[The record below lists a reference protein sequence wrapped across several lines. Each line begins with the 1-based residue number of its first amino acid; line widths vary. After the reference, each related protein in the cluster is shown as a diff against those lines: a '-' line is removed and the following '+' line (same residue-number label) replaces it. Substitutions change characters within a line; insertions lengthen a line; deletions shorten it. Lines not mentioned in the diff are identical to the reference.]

1 MSKYIKLHVLFLFIS
16 LMFISPVFAN
26 NINRDNFD
34 FNKMRFSQT
43 ENPVTYKYFVDYAD
57 MLRSKI
63 DFKKMRPTW
72 GIEYRYK
79 VHSNGTISDLQ
90 PMPLNTPYEGTKI
103 NKYFEDLLLNNPPPP
118 YPENMEIGDVYIN
131 FHAGLDLKTET
142 NLYFI
147 RNNDGAYYPGNYI
160 SIYLYHKTFSNVVKG
175 KINDILFKLFG

>member
-16 LMFISPVFAN
+16 LMFTSPVFAN

-34 FNKMRFSQT
+34 FKEMRFNQT

-90 PMPLNTPYEGTKI
+90 PMLLNTPYEGTKI
-103 NKYFEDLLLNNPPPP
+103 NKYFEDILLNNPPPP

-147 RNNDGAYYPGNYI
+147 GNNNDAYYPGNYI
-160 SIYLYHKTFSNVVKG
+160 SIYLTSKSIKT
-175 KINDILFKLFG
+175 ILLDKLFY

>member
-43 ENPVTYKYFVDYAD
+43 ENPITYKYFVDYAD

-72 GIEYRYK
+72 IMEYRYK
-79 VHSNGTISDLQ
+79 IHSNGTISDLQ
-90 PMPLNTPYEGTKI
+90 PMLLNTPYEGTKI
-103 NKYFEDLLLNNPPPP
+103 NKYFEDILLNNPPPP
-118 YPENMEIGDVYIN
+118 YPENMEIGDVYIE
-131 FHAGLDLKTET
+131 FTAELDLKTKT

-147 RNNDGAYYPGNYI
+147 RNNDGAYYPGNNV